1 MVAAISFLSVG
12 AYSQSTR
19 SKAKPFA
26 TPLPVLSSAEII
38 SRADDQI
45 EFMERVRAAE
55 IKEESPKTGGE
66 NLKDL
71 TDRVKKLEA
80 DKKVDYDE
88 KQKRLLLNLDI
99 LTRAEGRTESL
110 RKQLFEMIEKENS
123 VKSRLEQIEFDIRP
137 EMIERTLQMAGSMKP
152 EEIRESR
159 RLSLS
164 AERQNLQSLLTEIQ
178 NTRTNINF
186 NLGKAEVMVERLRT
200 KMEKEID
207 DSILSEDPID
217 P

>member
-1 MVAAISFLSVG
+1 MAVAISFLSVG

-19 SKAKPFA
+19 SKAKPLA

-45 EFMERVRAAE
+45 EFMERVKAAE

-66 NLKDL
+66 NLKEL
-71 TDRVKKLEA
+71 SNRVKKLEA
-80 DKKVDYDE
+80 EKKVDADE

-99 LTRAEGRTESL
+99 LTRAEQRTESL

-137 EMIERTLQMAGSMKP
+137 EMIERTLQLAGSMKP
-152 EEIRESR
+152 EEIRENR
-159 RLSLS
+159 RRSLS

-178 NTRTNINF
+178 NTRTNISF
-186 NLGKAEVMVERLRT
+186 NLGKAEVMVEKLRS

-207 DSILSEDPID
+207 DAILGDDSDNP
-217 P
+217 